1 MIIKEIRKFAN
12 EKGIVLPKIATKEVL
27 IHTIQVAEGNNSCYA
42 TKKNCYDN
50 SCLWYE
56 DCRKTFKNKKSHE

>member
-12 EKGIVLPKIATKEVL
+12 EKGIVLPKKATKEVL

-42 TKKNCYDN
+42 TKKNCYN
-50 SCLWYE
+50 HSCLW
-56 DCRKTFKNKKSHE
+56 HE